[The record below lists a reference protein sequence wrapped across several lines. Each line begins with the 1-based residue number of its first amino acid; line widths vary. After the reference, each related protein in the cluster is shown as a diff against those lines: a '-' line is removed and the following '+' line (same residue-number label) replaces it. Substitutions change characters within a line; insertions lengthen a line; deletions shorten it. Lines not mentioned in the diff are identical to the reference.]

1 MVEKIKDKKWFKF
14 LKNKYVITTIV
25 FLVFFFFL
33 DNNGLKTAYSLKK
46 NNTMLKEQKAQL
58 EESIAIDSA
67 NYVKMKTDPAEIE
80 RFGREN
86 YYMKR
91 DNEEIFIVK
100 RDK

>member
-1 MVEKIKDKKWFKF
+1 T
-14 LKNKYVITTIV
+14 LV

-33 DNNGLKTAYSLKK
+33 DNNGILTTRSLRNNNNRLKK
-46 NNTMLKEQKAQL
+46 QKAEL
-58 EESIAIDSA
+58 EESIRIDSL
-67 NYVKMKTDPAEIE
+67 NYMKMNKDAAEIE

-86 YYMKR
+86 FYMKR